1 MTRFLAGLFLG
12 LFLGTGIALRLVF
25 AEEPTHG

>member
-1 MTRFLAGLFLG
+1 MTHFLAGLFLG

-25 AEEPTHG
+25 AEEPG